1 MTDFA
6 SAAADY
12 LATRRAMGYKLAYQG
27 QMVEQLAAYLDGVG
41 AEHLTIAD
49 ALAWAKQP
57 AAAAPVWWSVRL
69 STARGFAR
77 FLTAIDPATEV
88 PPAGLLPEPSHRAV
102 PHIYSDE
109 DIDRLIRVAGGLNP
123 EHRADT
129 YQTLIALI
137 AVTGMRV
144 GEAVRLDRGDV
155 DLDEGLLTIRDSK
168 FGKSRQ
174 VPLHPTSVEA
184 LGAYARRRDERRPV
198 PKSPSFFTSAIGAR
212 VLRDNVCTVF
222 PRLVR
227 EAGLRSP
234 NRDRAPRAHDLR
246 HTFAVRCVIGWYRQ
260 GLDVKG
266 RMPLLSTWLGH
277 VDPDRLGQ
285 HLAPVVQREP
295 FTRRGDARRE
305 RNAQPK
311 TVGERTKGVQP
322 DVGHDPLARPFHRRC
337 DRAVSV
343 HLKVPSWVGLA
354 AAFEKRSFPCQEGLS
369 ADTRRSVHGAT

>member
-1 MTDFA
+1 MTDF
-6 SAAADY
+6 SALAADY
-12 LATRRAMGYKLAYQG
+12 LTTRRAMGYKLAYQG

-41 AEHLTIAD
+41 AEHLTITA
-49 ALAWAKQP
+49 AVSWARQP
-57 AAAAPVWWSVRL
+57 VGAKPVWWAVRL

-77 FLTAIDPATEV
+77 FLSALDPATEV
-88 PPAGLLPEPSHRAV
+88 PPVGLLPEPSHRAV
-102 PHIYSDE
+102 PYIYSDE
-109 DIDRLIRVAGGLNP
+109 DIERLRRAAGRLNP

-155 DLDEGLLTIRDSK
+155 DLDEALLTIRNSK

-184 LGAYARRRDERRPV
+184 LGAYARRRDEARPV
-198 PKSPSFFTSAIGAR
+198 PKSPSFFTSAIGTR

-234 NRDRAPRAHDLR
+234 NRLRPPRAHDLR

-260 GLDVKG
+260 GCDVER

-277 VDPDRLGQ
+277 VDPGSTYWYLTGVPELLELVADRLDAGGETGQ
-285 HLAPVVQREP
+285 
-295 FTRRGDARRE
+295 
-305 RNAQPK
+305 
-311 TVGERTKGVQP
+311 
-322 DVGHDPLARPFHRRC
+322 
-337 DRAVSV
+337 
-343 HLKVPSWVGLA
+343 
-354 AAFEKRSFPCQEGLS
+354 
-369 ADTRRSVHGAT
+369 

>member
-1 MTDFA
+1 MTDFT

-12 LATRRAMGYKLAYQG
+12 LVTRRAMGYKLAYQG

-49 ALAWAKQP
+49 TLAWAKRP
-57 AAAAPVWWSVRL
+57 AEAAPVWWAVRL

-109 DIDRLIRVAGGLNP
+109 DIDRRIRVAGRLNP

-155 DLDEGLLTIRDSK
+155 DLDEGLLTIRDTK

-184 LGAYARRRDERRPV
+184 LAAYARRRDERR
-198 PKSPSFFTSAIGAR
+198 GAEI
-212 VLRDNVCTVF
+212 VQL
-222 PRLVR
+222 L
-227 EAGLRSP
+227 
-234 NRDRAPRAHDLR
+234 HLR
-246 HTFAVRCVIGWYRQ
+246 HRDQGPAGQRQ
-260 GLDVKG
+260 
-266 RMPLLSTWLGH
+266 H
-277 VDPDRLGQ
+277 RL
-285 HLAPVVQREP
+285 PP
-295 FTRRGDARRE
+295 AR
-305 RNAQPK
+305 A
-311 TVGERTKGVQP
+311 
-322 DVGHDPLARPFHRRC
+322 
-337 DRAVSV
+337 
-343 HLKVPSWVGLA
+343 
-354 AAFEKRSFPCQEGLS
+354 
-369 ADTRRSVHGAT
+369 